1 MKNWVAKGIAS
12 DVNDIVWCH
21 GVTKKKYFLT
31 SLPMKD
37 ESGDECIFP
46 TDILYY
52 ITAKTTWKKEEEEKW
67 SMIKSAI
74 HRSLFFSPV
83 MDQKSIFFFTP
94 ALFPIHNRLH
104 LTMNEPHDSVF
115 YWLYRFG
122 WFFNMY
128 LTKSISLGGTFS
140 PKKIMRNSKCRQY
153 CFGRELGSC
162 HFTNCVLD

>member
-1 MKNWVAKGIAS
+1 MGLPRFF
-12 DVNDIVWCH
+12 
-21 GVTKKKYFLT
+21 FLT

-52 ITAKTTWKKEEEEKW
+52 ITAKTTWKKRRRGK
-67 SMIKSAI
+67 MIYDQECHTQI
-74 HRSLFFSPV
+74 FFFSPV

-104 LTMNEPHDSVF
+104 LTMNEPHDSVS

-122 WFFNMY
+122 WFFWQKRIWQN
-128 LTKSISLGGTFS
+128 LFRRTFS
-140 PKKIMRNSKCRQY
+140 PKKIMRNSKCKQI
-153 CFGRELGSC
+153 FSSFSFMFLTPIG
-162 HFTNCVLD
+162 FF